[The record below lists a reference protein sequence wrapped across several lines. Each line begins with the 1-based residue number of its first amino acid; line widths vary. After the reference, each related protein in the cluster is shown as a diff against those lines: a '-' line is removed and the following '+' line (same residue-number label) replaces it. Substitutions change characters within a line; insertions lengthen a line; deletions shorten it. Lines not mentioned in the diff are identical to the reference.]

1 MTGLDEFSPLM
12 QVADFAT
19 LVSTYADGFVVI
31 IEPNGSIIPGMMIIM
46 ALESTD

>member
-31 IEPNGSIIPGMMIIM
+31 IEPNGSIVPGMIM
-46 ALESTD
+46 A